1 MSNVQARIEQ
11 VICVK
16 YNLPGD
22 IPHTARFLE
31 DLGIDK
37 GGEGYVDW
45 QEFLMALEEEFGVEI
60 PDEAAEQIITLW
72 DMVLYIEPRQTN

>member
-45 QEFLMALEEEFGVEI
+45 QEFLMALEEEFGELKRLKTSM
-60 PDEAAEQIITLW
+60 PSTDRYAQL
-72 DMVLYIEPRQTN
+72 